1 MRAKPPVCDV
11 DKRIDREPDT
21 MREEGSGMPEL
32 ALGTDGEFVCLV
44 VLMGCLVA
52 VGAVM
57 WLDGSPEDTEAYGQS
72 GGEDEGLGQI
82 SDNPLGEVM
91 RVDAMLVD
99 NEYSKGSLASVREE
113 SEEGSNPSRD
123 GSPPLRSNKKED

>member
-11 DKRIDREPDT
+11 DKRIEREPDT

-57 WLDGSPEDTEAYGQS
+57 WLDGSPEE
-72 GGEDEGLGQI
+72 GEDEGLGQI

-91 RVDAMLVD
+91 RVDAVLVD

-123 GSPPLRSNKKED
+123 GSPPLRSNKKDD